1 MRRPGADEPASRRAG
16 QPEGLERSFGRTVD
30 TAPPDEMLA
39 TDYPPDG
46 FGAPADAEEEYDS
59 SGNGAQQPTRR
70 VGYRPPDTQAVLAA
84 ICPYLVADD
93 GAWRSAR
100 PTREHRC
107 TAVEPPAP
115 LPFAKQRRLCLTEAH
130 RACPAY
136 EAARE
141 RRAADL
147 AAVGITT
154 TALAARQ
161 TRPLTRTIPVALDRP
176 TAITGPIGVVQ
187 AYRRHGRVGLAA
199 LALLALL
206 LVILARF
213 MGGTPTPSPS
223 PTPTLFAGGSPTG
236 QQTAP
241 PTAPPTTPPPSLS
254 PTPGAP
260 TPTPAATPIIYTVQ
274 RGDSLTAIAARY
286 GTTVQALQNANGIAP
301 GDVIQPGQKIKIPVP
316 GGPTPTPHFYTVQ
329 RGDTLSSIAD
339 RFNTTVDVLQR
350 LNNLPNRSL
359 IRTGQVLRV
368 P

>member
-1 MRRPGADEPASRRAG
+1 ME
-16 QPEGLERSFGRTVD
+16 
-30 TAPPDEMLA
+30 TAPPDERVPA
-39 TDYPPDG
+39 DYPPDD
-46 FGAPADAEEEYDS
+46 FGVPAEGDGEYDV
-59 SGNGAQQPTRR
+59 SGNGAEQPARR
-70 VGYRPPDTQAVLAA
+70 IGYRPPDTQAVLAA
-84 ICPYLVADD
+84 ICPYLVAED

-154 TALAARQ
+154 SALAARQ

-176 TAITGPIGVVQ
+176 TAITGPIGVVD
-187 AYRRHGRVGLAA
+187 AYRRLGRLGIAS

-213 MGGTPTPSPS
+213 TGSTPTPSPS
-223 PTPTLFAGGSPTG
+223 PTVFAGGSPTPL
-236 QQTAP
+236 QTP
-241 PTAPPTTPPPSLS
+241 LPTAAPTTPPPTAS
-254 PTPGAP
+254 PTLGSP
-260 TPTPAATPIIYTVQ
+260 TPTPAATPIIYIVK
-274 RGDSLTAIAARY
+274 RGDSLTAIAERY
-286 GTTVQALQNANGIAP
+286 GTTVQALQDANGIAP
-301 GDVIQPGQKIKIPVP
+301 GEVIQPGQKITIPVP
-316 GGPTPTPHFYTVQ
+316 GGPTPTPHFYTVK
-329 RGDTLSSIAD
+329 RGDTLSSIAE
-339 RFNTTVDVLQR
+339 RFGTTVEVLQR
-350 LNNLPNRSL
+350 LNNLPNRSF
-359 IRTGQVLRV
+359 IRTGQVLRI

>member
-16 QPEGLERSFGRTVD
+16 QPEGFQRGFGRAVE
-30 TAPPDEMLA
+30 TAPTEEQLP
-39 TDYPPDG
+39 TDYPPDD
-46 FGAPADAEEEYDS
+46 FGAPAEADDSEYGV
-59 SGNGAQQPTRR
+59 SGNGAAQPARR

-84 ICPYLVADD
+84 ICPYLIAED

-107 TAVEPPAP
+107 WAVEPPAP

-147 AAVGITT
+147 AAAGISTA
-154 TALAARQ
+154 ALAARQ

-176 TAITGPIGVVQ
+176 TAITGPTAVVE
-187 AYRRHGRVGLAA
+187 AYRRLGSIGLAA
-199 LALLALL
+199 LALLALI

-213 MGGTPTPSPS
+213 AGTSPAPSPS
-223 PTPTLFAGGSPTG
+223 PTPTLFAGGSPTPG
-236 QQTAP
+236 ATAP
-241 PTAPPTTPPPSLS
+241 PTAAPTTPPPSASPSLS
-254 PTPGAP
+254 P
-260 TPTPAATPIIYTVQ
+260 TPTPAPTPIIYIVK
-274 RGDSLTAIAARY
+274 RGDSLTAIAERY
-286 GTTVQALQNANGIAP
+286 GTTVQVLQQVNGIAP
-301 GDVIQPGQKIKIPVP
+301 GEVIQPGQKIKIPVA
-316 GGPTPTPHFYTVQ
+316 GATPTPHLYVVQ
-329 RGDTLSSIAD
+329 RGDTLSSIAQ
-339 RFNTTVDVLQR
+339 RFNTTVEILQQ

-359 IRTGQVLRV
+359 IRTGQVLRI